1 MDRETFLEIL
11 KKGKMMR
18 ASDIHLLAGE
28 VPVFRING
36 KLIRIKKYMI
46 FSKED
51 RGLSL
56 YQVKAE
62 AEKAALLQG

>member
-36 KLIRIKKYMI
+36 KLIRIEEYNNC
-46 FSKED
+46 
-51 RGLSL
+51 LL
-56 YQVKAE
+56 YTSPSPRDS
-62 AEKAALLQG
+62 